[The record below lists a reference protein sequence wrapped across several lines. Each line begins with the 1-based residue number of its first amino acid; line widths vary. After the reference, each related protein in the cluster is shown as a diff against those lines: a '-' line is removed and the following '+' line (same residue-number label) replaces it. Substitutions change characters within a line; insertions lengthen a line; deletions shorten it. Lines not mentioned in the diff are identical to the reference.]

1 MHYVSKW
8 PKHIPCGSLWLH
20 VSADLVSEVVDAD
33 KTEAVKKQKVTMAF
47 IKNETSGKRPRKMA
61 AL

>member
-1 MHYVSKW
+1 M
-8 PKHIPCGSLWLH
+8 
-20 VSADLVSEVVDAD
+20 SADLVSEVVDAD
-33 KTEAVKKQKVTMAF
+33 KLEAVKKQKVTMAF

>member
-1 MHYVSKW
+1 M
-8 PKHIPCGSLWLH
+8 
-20 VSADLVSEVVDAD
+20 SADLVSEVVDAD
-33 KTEAVKKQKVTMAF
+33 KIEAKKQKVTMAF